1 MCRGGGRCV
10 HLSTDGF
17 EVQRRML
24 GLIGLQVVVADE
36 LPHMGAGNRT
46 FSY

>member
-1 MCRGGGRCV
+1 MCRGGGGGV
-10 HLSTDGF
+10 HLSTDGS

-46 FSY
+46 CSY